1 MKKLAAVRLFVCL
14 LVCCSLF
21 SGVLSAQAVDAAN
34 RQALLAQARHAY
46 YNLRTEGLDSFEC
59 TVTPDW
65 ELLLRAERQ
74 QNPAGADAAI
84 KTLRQLQFIT
94 RLASDSSVKLTHND
108 LTGQS
113 NEMMT
118 ALRQIYSG
126 MEQMASGFF
135 DTWKLFMLS
144 PPFPAAASEYQLE
157 RVGSRYRLSYKEDNA
172 NVVTNMEKDFA
183 ITDMR
188 VSTPEFDSTIRPDFA
203 RTARGFVL
211 NGYEADYQS
220 QKPEE
225 TTHLKVHMD
234 YQEVAGLQML
244 QKLNLTGSYGGSS
257 FAIELAFGGCKV
269 TKK

>member
-1 MKKLAAVRLFVCL
+1 MRKLAAVRLGVL
-14 LVCCSLF
+14 LLLGCSLL
-21 SGVLSAQAVDAAN
+21 SGVICAQAGDAAN

-59 TVTPDW
+59 SVTPDW
-65 ELLLRAERQ
+65 EVLLRAERQ
-74 QNPAGADAAI
+74 QNPEGVDAAI
-84 KTLRQLQFIT
+84 RTLRQLQFIT
-94 RLASDSSVKLTHND
+94 RLSSDSSVKLTHND

-144 PPFPAAASEYQLE
+144 PPFPEVASEYQLE
-157 RVGSRYRLSYKEDNA
+157 RVGPRYRLSYKEA
-172 NVVTNMEKDFA
+172 SASVVTSMENDFS

-188 VSTPEFDSTIRPDFA
+188 VTTPEFESAIRPDFA
-203 RTARGFVL
+203 RTTKGFVL
-211 NGYEADYQS
+211 SGYEADYQS

-244 QKLNLTGSYGGSS
+244 KKLSLAGSYGGSN
-257 FAIELAFGGCKV
+257 FAVDLAFDGCKV

>member
-1 MKKLAAVRLFVCL
+1 M
-14 LVCCSLF
+14 
-21 SGVLSAQAVDAAN
+21 
-34 RQALLAQARHAY
+34 
-46 YNLRTEGLDSFEC
+46 
-59 TVTPDW
+59 
-65 ELLLRAERQ
+65 
-74 QNPAGADAAI
+74 
-84 KTLRQLQFIT
+84 QFIT
-94 RLASDSSVKLTHND
+94 RLSSDSSVKLTHND

-113 NEMMT
+113 SEMMT

-157 RVGSRYRLSYKEDNA
+157 RVGPRYRLSYKEDSA
-172 NVVTNMEKDFA
+172 NVVTSMEKDFA
-183 ITDMR
+183 IKEMR

-244 QKLNLTGSYGGSS
+244 KKLNLMGTYGGSS

>member
-1 MKKLAAVRLFVCL
+1 MKKLSAVRLCVFL
-14 LVCCSLF
+14 LLCCSLF
-21 SGVLSAQAVDAAN
+21 SGAVCAQAVDAAT
-34 RQALLAQARHAY
+34 RQSLVTQARHAY
-46 YNLRTEGLDSFEC
+46 YNLRAEGLDSFEC

-74 QNPAGADAAI
+74 QNPEGADAAI

-94 RLASDSSVKLTHND
+94 RLSSDSSVKLTHND

-113 NEMMT
+113 SEMMT

-135 DTWKLFMLS
+135 DTWKVFMLS

-157 RVGSRYRLSYKEDNA
+157 RVGPRYRLSYKEDSA
-172 NVVTNMEKDFA
+172 NVVTSMEKDFV
-183 ITDMR
+183 INEMR
-188 VSTPEFDSTIRPDFA
+188 ISTPEFDSTIHPDFA
-203 RTARGFVL
+203 RTTQGFVL

-244 QKLNLTGSYGGSS
+244 KKLSLAGTYGGSN
-257 FAIELAFGGCKV
+257 FAIDLAFDGCKV